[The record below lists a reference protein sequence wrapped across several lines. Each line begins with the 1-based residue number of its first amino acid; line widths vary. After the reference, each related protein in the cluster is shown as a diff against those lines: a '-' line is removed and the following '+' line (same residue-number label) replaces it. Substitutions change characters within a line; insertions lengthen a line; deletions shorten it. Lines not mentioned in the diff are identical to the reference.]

1 MALVQINLKALR
13 QNYQSLKALAPHSHT
28 LGVIKAEA
36 YGHGLLEV
44 ARTLKDADMLAVA
57 RLEEALHL
65 READIQ
71 TPVLLLDGVLSLS
84 ELRAAQS
91 HQFKIVIHNE
101 EQVSWL
107 EALDKH
113 KVLALTV
120 WIKVNTGMNR
130 LGFRVEQLASVCER
144 LRKLYWLNQE
154 CLMTHFANADSGKA
168 QDIETALHIF
178 EQAKKI
184 CSHITQYSV
193 CNSAALFAYPQTH
206 GHWNRP
212 GITLYGCS
220 TLTEKPK
227 GLLPVMR
234 FSAPVIAVNQ
244 VKKGEAV
251 GYGATWKAK
260 KNTHIAVVAVGYGDG
275 YPRHAKNGTPVEIA
289 GKLFSLAGRV
299 SMDMITV
306 DIGNNAE
313 QIAVGDQAILW
324 GSELLSADTVAEWSD
339 TISYELFC
347 KLGKRVRREY
357 LNG

>member
-1 MALVQINLKALR
+1 MALVRIDLKALR
-13 QNYQSLKALAPHSHT
+13 QNYQTLKALAPDSHT

-44 ARTLKDADMLAVA
+44 ARTLQDADVLAVA
-57 RLEEALHL
+57 RLEEALQL
-65 READIQ
+65 REAGIQ
-71 TPVLLLDGVLSLS
+71 NSILLLDGVFSLS

-101 EQVSWL
+101 EQLGWL
-107 EALDKH
+107 EEMDKH
-113 KVLALTV
+113 NVLALTV
-120 WIKVNTGMNR
+120 WLKVNTGMNR
-130 LGFRVEQLASVCER
+130 LGFRLEQLANVRE
-144 LRKLYWLNQE
+144 KLAKLPWLNQE

-168 QDIETALHIF
+168 QDIETALQIF
-178 EQAKKI
+178 ESAKKI
-184 CSHITQYSV
+184 CSHITQFSL
-193 CNSAALFAYPQTH
+193 CNSAALFVYPQTH
-206 GHWNRP
+206 SHWNRP
-212 GITLYGCS
+212 GIALYGCS
-220 TLTEKPK
+220 TLTEKPR

-234 FSAPVIAVNQ
+234 LSAPVIAVNPL
-244 VKKGEAV
+244 KKGETV

-260 KNTHIAVVAVGYGDG
+260 KNTNIAVVAVGYGDG

-299 SMDMITV
+299 SMDMVTV
-306 DIGNNAE
+306 DIGDNSKN
-313 QIAVGDQAILW
+313 IKVGDEAILW